1 MSEIRYSVNFT
12 LKLTNFESYVEVLK
26 VTIDLW
32 TGIGTGI
39 GAVKDPTKKM
49 L

>member
-32 TGIGTGI
+32 TGIG
-39 GAVKDPTKKM
+39 AVKDPTKKM